1 LVGFL
6 ESAWAERFAVISSKE
21 KNRCVS
27 ARRQV
32 VPRPESLSTEL
43 DQETVLMSI
52 DAGSILRSG
61 GTCPEYLGDSGDP
74 LDLFGPRGRLVEEYQ
89 VSPETCAAD
98 WRGFLEEM
106 EREGLLRV
114 E

>member
-1 LVGFL
+1 M
-6 ESAWAERFAVISSKE
+6 RFGSEDRLSRVQ
-21 KNRCVS
+21 NM
-27 ARRQV
+27 
-32 VPRPESLSTEL
+32 LSTEL

-52 DAGSILRSG
+52 DAGAYYGLEGPARSIWEILE
-61 GTCPEYLGDSGDP
+61 TP
-74 LDLFGPRGRLVEEYQ
+74 LTFSALVDRLVEEYQ

-98 WRGFLEEM
+98 LERFLSEM

>member
-1 LVGFL
+1 MRSFGPDDRLSRSRELV
-6 ESAWAERFAVISSKE
+6 
-21 KNRCVS
+21 
-27 ARRQV
+27 
-32 VPRPESLSTEL
+32 STEL

-52 DAGSILRSG
+52 NAGAYYGLEGPARNIWEKLETPLTFAQLVDSLVD
-61 GTCPEYLGDSGDP
+61 EYH
-74 LDLFGPRGRLVEEYQ
+74 

-98 WRGFLEEM
+98 VQRFLAEM

>member
-1 LVGFL
+1 L
-6 ESAWAERFAVISSKE
+6 
-21 KNRCVS
+21 
-27 ARRQV
+27 
-32 VPRPESLSTEL
+32 LSTEL

-52 DAGSILRSG
+52 DAGAYYGLEGSARSIWEMLE
-61 GTCPEYLGDSGDP
+61 TP
-74 LDLFGPRGRLVEEYQ
+74 LTFSALLDRLVEEYR

-98 WRGFLEEM
+98 LERFLGEM

>member
-1 LVGFL
+1 M
-6 ESAWAERFAVISSKE
+6 RFGSEDRLSRVQ
-21 KNRCVS
+21 NM
-27 ARRQV
+27 
-32 VPRPESLSTEL
+32 LSTEL

-52 DAGSILRSG
+52 DAGAYYGLEGPARSIWEILE
-61 GTCPEYLGDSGDP
+61 TP
-74 LDLFGPRGRLVEEYQ
+74 LTFSALVDRLVEEYQ

-98 WRGFLEEM
+98 LERFLIEM